1 MSVSV
6 HDSSVGVFSR
16 LLGNLEKILD
26 MAVTWA
32 DEKKIDH
39 SALLLARLAPDMF
52 TLTRQVQIMTD
63 MCKGTAA
70 RLAGIDPPSY
80 KDDEASFAELKARVV
95 KTREFI
101 ATLQPAQFE
110 GAESRQV
117 KLTLGP
123 PGRQTVME
131 FVGRDYLLNFGTPN
145 VYFHYSMVY
154 ALLRHNGLA
163 VGKRDYTG

>member
-1 MSVSV
+1 MSLSV
-6 HDSSVGVFSR
+6 HDSSVGVFTR

-26 MAVTWA
+26 QAAAWA

-52 TLTRQVQIMTD
+52 TLTRQVQITTD
-63 MCKGTAA
+63 MAKGTAA
-70 RLAGIDPPSY
+70 RLAGIEPPSY
-80 KDDEASFAELKARVV
+80 KDDEASFADLKARVV
-95 KTREFI
+95 KTREFL

-110 GAESRQV
+110 GSEARQV

-123 PGRQTVME
+123 PGRQTTME
-131 FVGRDYLLNFGTPN
+131 FIGRDYLLNFGTPN

-163 VGKRDYTG
+163 IGKRDYTG